1 MGQLRHDDDPTPI
14 RDAARTWRFAV
25 RRIDGCPGCPNTE
38 TPRTWAETPAGYL
51 LAYLCSDCG
60 AAWTYETKEK

>member
-25 RRIDGCPGCPNTE
+25 RRIDGCPGCPNIE

-51 LAYLCSDCG
+51 LAYLCADCG